1 MPFPVRRPVL
11 AIRLV
16 ASAVGYVALLA
27 AAACLGLAA
36 CAAPEDASGSPNVV
50 LVTLDTTR
58 ADHLGLY
65 GYFRDTSPRIDA
77 FSGQALVFDR
87 AIVPIATTLPTHVS
101 ILTASYPLEH
111 GVMANLEH
119 DGRRFVSSTGI
130 RSFAEA
136 SRAAGYRTAAFVS
149 AAPLKR
155 GSGVEAGFEVFD
167 EPSGDATHRRGDA
180 TTGAALRWLAAQ
192 RDDPFVLWVHY
203 YDAHW
208 PFMAPETFTRL
219 FRIDAALES
228 WVSERRF
235 SADTFRP
242 GVGAEETRAT
252 LNAYDAEVRFLDTHV
267 GRLIDALAAR
277 PDWNRT
283 AVVLVGDHGEGLS
296 QHGHA
301 AHGGTWNEQLHV
313 PLLMRI
319 PGETPRRLAEPVS
332 AVDVLPTLLG
342 RLDVP
347 GFESFLAQASG
358 RDALLEADAP
368 GAVFSQD
375 VGRKRGTPGYRYAL
389 TTPRWKYFRHENGA
403 PPREE
408 LYDLRADPFELT
420 DVSREHEEVVA
431 ALRSELAARLAAQRA
446 RATQLRGSEA
456 LETRAADPAI
466 QEQLRALGYLEDE
479 APATGSD
486 ANAPER

>member
-1 MPFPVRRPVL
+1 MSERSLRRL
-11 AIRLV
+11 RW
-16 ASAVGYVALLA
+16 LA

-36 CAAPEDASGSPNVV
+36 CGARDDASGPPNVV

-58 ADHLGLY
+58 ADHLGVY

-77 FSGQALVFDR
+77 FAGQALVFDR
-87 AIVPIATTLPTHVS
+87 AIVPMATTLPTHVS
-101 ILTASYPLEH
+101 ILTANYPLEH

-119 DGRRFVSSTGI
+119 DGRRFVSSPGI

-167 EPSGDATHRRGDA
+167 EPSGGATLRRGDA

-192 RDDPFVLWVHY
+192 RDGPFFLWVHY

-219 FRIDAALES
+219 FRTDAALDS
-228 WVSERRF
+228 WVTERRF
-235 SADTFRP
+235 SAGTVRP
-242 GVGAEETRAT
+242 GVGPEEARPT
-252 LNAYDAEVRFLDTHV
+252 LNAYDAELRFQDTYV
-267 GRLIDALAAR
+267 GVLLDALAAR
-277 PDWNRT
+277 PDWSRT
-283 AVVLVGDHGEGLS
+283 AVVLAGDHGEGLS

-301 AHGGTWNEQLHV
+301 AHGGTWNEQLHA

-319 PGETPRRLAEPVS
+319 PGEAPRRIAEPVS
-332 AVDVLPTLLG
+332 AVDALPTLLG
-342 RLDVP
+342 RLDLP
-347 GFESFLAQASG
+347 GFETFLAQASG

-368 GAVFSQD
+368 GGVFSQD
-375 VGRKRGTPGYRYAL
+375 VDRKRGTPGYRYAL
-389 TTPRWKYFRHENGA
+389 TTHRWKYFRHENGA
-403 PPREE
+403 PLREE

-420 DVSREHEEVVA
+420 DVSREHQDVAA
-431 ALRSELAARLAAQRA
+431 ALRGELAARLEAQRA
-446 RATQLRGSEA
+446 RATELRGGEA
-456 LETRAADPAI
+456 PETRAADPAI

-479 APATGSD
+479 AAEAGSD
-486 ANAPER
+486 ASSPER